1 MPATPSD
8 AMLHRVMAETQRAL
22 NTLDPA
28 GRADI
33 IARFV
38 QPYSGWAL
46 RWAIE
51 DCRAHGM
58 AWTTIAGTLDRPYS
72 TVLRQ
77 MRAGGPVY
85 AHQPA
90 HSQSTRNF
98 DAQTPLRRAATE
110 LAQRMAALVMSCPGS
125 VTSIHLRDRVDR
137 LSTAQAVIDSPAP
150 LLEATKVV
158 LAAANGIKG
167 QLPPREAMPTEERA
181 VWNILEELGICYR
194 RDHTEIETAHRVMSQ
209 AGMLPNV
216 NV

>member
-58 AWTTIAGTLDRPYS
+58 AWTTIAGTWTGRTPQCS
-72 TVLRQ
+72 ARC
-77 MRAGGPVY
+77 APAGPVPRTSPHTRSPPGTLTPRRRCG
-85 AHQPA
+85 AQPP
-90 HSQSTRNF
+90 S
-98 DAQTPLRRAATE
+98 LR
-110 LAQRMAALVMSCPGS
+110 SG
-125 VTSIHLRDRVDR
+125 
-137 LSTAQAVIDSPAP
+137 
-150 LLEATKVV
+150 
-158 LAAANGIKG
+158 
-167 QLPPREAMPTEERA
+167 
-181 VWNILEELGICYR
+181 WR
-194 RDHTEIETAHRVMSQ
+194 RW
-209 AGMLPNV
+209 
-216 NV
+216 